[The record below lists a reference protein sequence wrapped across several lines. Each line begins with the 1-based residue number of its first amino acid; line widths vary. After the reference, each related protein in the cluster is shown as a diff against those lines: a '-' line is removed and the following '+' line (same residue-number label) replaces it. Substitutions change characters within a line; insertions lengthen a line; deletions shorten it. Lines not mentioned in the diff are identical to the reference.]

1 MKNDTLVLIIIIV
14 ATITISAAMFA
25 QEKTVPP
32 IPPAGN
38 VTMPLDEFNRLMEL
52 AGKPRSKPNPP
63 PIRYAI
69 KRAEL
74 QLRATN
80 ELVRGT
86 VQLEGEIF
94 EKGTVKVPLT
104 NGMTILD
111 ARLAARALP
120 LQQQGGTQYAVL
132 AGPAEFSVVL
142 DAALAMTI
150 EAGRAAFVLPVPAAG
165 TARLVL
171 DTPGDRTN
179 VRINP
184 GLITNRTSNN
194 NRTVVEVTL
203 MPGQPANIWWATRE
217 IAAAAAPRE
226 TRFLSDVKTLV
237 SVGEAE
243 IRLAALS
250 DITVLQGEPS
260 QFEIEVPAGYE
271 ITGVTGA
278 SLQSSETKSG
288 YLILNVNGTARHQ
301 LLISM
306 EKSIA
311 GSQVEVPIIGYQGTQ
326 RETGEVLIEA
336 TGTIELDAKEGG
348 GLRRMDLKEVNA
360 FLRSLARNPLQGAFR
375 YHRRPNEVPRLALQW
390 NRFPDSGV
398 LAAIAERAEVTT
410 LVTSEGKSLTEI
422 KLKLKNHAQ
431 PFLKVALPPGAV
443 IVSADVGGESV
454 KPVEGSDGSRVP
466 LLRPGYR
473 PADAYDVSFVFMHS
487 GAPFAK
493 KGDAELTLPKL
504 DVPVSVLR
512 WEVFLPDRYRVKDFG
527 GNVLSA
533 SLVIPDT
540 QLAAEDE
547 AAEQEARS
555 AAIERF
561 YGGVMLPGQLGGT
574 IVDPAGAVI
583 PGATVN
589 ILHSDSGA
597 ATKTVTDQAGR
608 WVASNLPPGRI
619 RITADMPGFR
629 TSVREIA
636 YDASRPTSYN
646 LALQVGGV
654 SETVAVSSMV
664 AGSES
669 QRIANDL
676 RQNTQQAL
684 NTASANVTNLQRRVA
699 GVLPVRVDVP
709 RAGTSFQFVRPLVLD
724 EETKVTF
731 RYRGK

>member
-1 MKNDTLVLIIIIV
+1 MKSSTLSIVLV
-14 ATITISAAMFA
+14 ATVTMSAAILA
-25 QEKTVPP
+25 QEKTAPP

-38 VTMPLDEFNRLMEL
+38 VTMPLDEFNRLVEL
-52 AGKPRSKPNPP
+52 AGKPPTKPNPP
-63 PIRYAI
+63 PIRHAI

-94 EKGTVKVPLT
+94 EKGTVKVPLIS
-104 NGMTILD
+104 GMTIMD
-111 ARLAARALP
+111 ARLETRALP
-120 LQQQGGTQYAVL
+120 LQQQGGTQFAVL
-132 AGPAEFSVVL
+132 AGPGEFSVAL
-142 DAALAMTI
+142 EAALAMTI
-150 EAGRAAFVLPVPAAG
+150 EAGRASFVLPVPSAG
-165 TARLVL
+165 TAHLVL
-171 DTPGDRTN
+171 EIPGDHTN

-194 NRTVVEVTL
+194 NRTVVDATL
-203 MPGQPANIWWATRE
+203 VPGQPASIWWATRE
-217 IAAAAAPRE
+217 IAAVAAPRE
-226 TRFLSDVKTLV
+226 IRFLSDVKTLV

-301 LLISM
+301 VLISM
-306 EKSIA
+306 EKSMA
-311 GSQVEVPIIGYQGTQ
+311 GSQVEVPIISFKGTQ

-375 YHRRPNEVPRLALQW
+375 YHRRPNEVPSLALQW
-390 NRFPDSGV
+390 NRFPDSSV
-398 LAAIAERAEVTT
+398 LAAVAERAEVTT

-422 KLKLKNHAQ
+422 KLRLKNHAQ

-466 LLRPGYR
+466 LLRTGFR

-493 KGDAELTLPKL
+493 KGDAELTLPGL
-504 DVPVSVLR
+504 DVPISVLR
-512 WEVFLPDRYRVKDFG
+512 WEVFLPGRYAVKDFG

-533 SLVIPDT
+533 GLLIPDAR
-540 QLAAEDE
+540 LAAEDE
-547 AAEQEARS
+547 AAAADARTS
-555 AAIERF
+555 AIAGF
-561 YGGVMLPGQLGGT
+561 YSGAMLPGQLGGT
-574 IVDPAGAVI
+574 IVDPSGGVI

-589 ILHSDSGA
+589 ILHLDSGA
-597 ATKTVTDQAGR
+597 TTRTVTDEAGR
-608 WVASNLPPGRI
+608 WVASNLPSGRI
-619 RITADMPGFR
+619 RITADMPGFKN
-629 TSVREIA
+629 SVREIA
-636 YDASRPTSYN
+636 YDASRPANYN
-646 LALQVGGV
+646 IALQVGGTM
-654 SETVAVSSMV
+654 ETVTVTSANAAM
-664 AGSES
+664 ES

-676 RQNTQQAL
+676 KKNAQQAV
-684 NTASANVTNLQRRVA
+684 NVASANVTNLQRRVA

-709 RAGTSFQFVRPLVLD
+709 RAGTSFRFVRPLVLD

-731 RYRGK
+731 RYRGR